1 MGVVVFIPLTHPML
15 NPPWD
20 GILVENSVLV
30 STLVAYM

>member
-1 MGVVVFIPLTHPML
+1 MCVVVFIALTHPML
-15 NPPWD
+15 NPLWG